1 MLFLSSVFISSL
13 FHFRDDLDK
22 TKNTQKSNET
32 NFDVDDLKY
41 KRYEYHNWIK
51 NIDED

>member
-1 MLFLSSVFISSL
+1 MLFFSSIFISSL
-13 FHFRDDLDK
+13 FHFRNDLNK
-22 TKNTQKSNET
+22 TKNTQESYET
-32 NFDVDDLKY
+32 NFDVDDLKD